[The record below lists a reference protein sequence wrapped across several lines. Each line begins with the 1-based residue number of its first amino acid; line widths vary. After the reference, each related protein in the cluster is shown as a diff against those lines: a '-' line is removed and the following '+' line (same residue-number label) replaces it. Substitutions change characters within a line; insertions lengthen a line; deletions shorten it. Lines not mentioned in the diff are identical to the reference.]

1 MLGVI
6 TINKEKTPYS
16 PTPGDYDT
24 DKLTDLHSSET
35 DPSHYARNI
44 KQFNR
49 SVSSSKDIYNSDNRN
64 VKNDYCSDTTERIPT
79 LAKYSDMNKNDDEF
93 EKKGEI

>member
-49 SVSSSKDIYNSDNRN
+49 SVSSSKDIYNSDDRN
-64 VKNDYCSDTTERIPT
+64 VK
-79 LAKYSDMNKNDDEF
+79 LK
-93 EKKGEI
+93 

>member
-6 TINKEKTPYS
+6 AMNEEKTPYN

-24 DKLTDLHSSET
+24 DKLTDLHSPET
-35 DPSHYARNI
+35 NPSNYARNI
-44 KQFNR
+44 NLFNS
-49 SVSSSKDIYNSDNRN
+49 SVSRSKDSYNSDNRN
-64 VKNDYCSDTTERIPT
+64 IKNHYCSDTTERIPT
-79 LAKYSDMNKNDDEF
+79 LAKYSDMNKDNDEF